1 MAQRVDTPEKCGQ
14 MLEQRQHRAQR
25 PSFDKNRSAQPRF
38 CASVVVVFLTH
49 FSHQLHT
56 IEYSCMCLSTYMYL
70 CVSMCVFTYLYLCC
84 KYIGQFNELNFMTR
98 AIPFIVL
105 LQFILNECFFTQFF
119 LVEIIFIQR
128 LFSAISFCS
137 QFRVIKNIFE
147 LRSENSQ
154 RNQLLN
160 ANIQLKFNLYK
171 YSVFN

>member
-38 CASVVVVFLTH
+38 CVSVVVVVFLTH

-56 IEYSCMCLSTYMYL
+56 TEYSCMCLSV
-70 CVSMCVFTYLYLCC
+70 CMCLCC

-105 LQFILNECFFTQFF
+105 RQFILNKCFSTQIFF
-119 LVEIIFIQR
+119 DSK
-128 LFSAISFCS
+128 LFSSKCFS
-137 QFRVIKNIFE
+137 PQFSLVRKSKQKQY
-147 LRSENSQ
+147 LK
-154 RNQLLN
+154 
-160 ANIQLKFNLYK
+160 IQK
-171 YSVFN
+171 